1 MATRNESVRLSLQ
14 DDFTSGM
21 ARATASASLL
31 NKELN
36 KLDGKRVSRELDG
49 TAKSTDRVSDSMR
62 RGGPEIDRFSGRMR
76 LATDAVL
83 SLGPA
88 LVPLGAAAIPALTA
102 AFAGLGAA
110 GGGIATALLAF
121 NGFGDALDALNDYQA
136 DRTAENLEKL
146 NEQLRDLGPAG
157 ADFLAYIDSL
167 GPKLQQLQMVARAG
181 LFPGLESGIDSM
193 LVRLPEVRGLVR
205 DIAEALG
212 GLAADAG
219 NDLAGER
226 WEAFFDY
233 LANDARPTLEDFARA
248 TGNVALGVSNLLV
261 AFGPLTG
268 DVTGGL
274 REMSQAFAD
283 WTAGLGA
290 NQGFQEFLAYV
301 RESGPQAVDLL
312 GSIAQAI
319 AALAEAAAPYGA
331 VVLPTLTA
339 LADAFTVIAGSDIG
353 GPLVAGAAAMLAF
366 SRVAGPMQ
374 AVNDVLL
381 DLRTTPNLAAT
392 SMQRFGGALK
402 FAGSAAGMGLF
413 LNSLQQTNKGLAAFE
428 GAAGGAIAGLSVGGP
443 WGAAVG
449 GAIGLVASLG
459 KSHEEAS
466 KEVADLTATFDQQTG
481 AITENTRV
489 KIAQQLQTDGLLD
502 AATRLGIAQGT
513 LTDAIMGS
521 ASAQD
526 YLNSVLSGYGVDNSI
541 TSAEDLAASFSEQE
555 VQGILADRAATQ
567 LRDTLPGLTSNFST
581 ASGNARQLAGELG
594 STATTLDQT
603 ADAADGLQDALSD
616 LDDFLNKRGTFR
628 AYPSSL
634 DALRASIEEAPKAWS
649 AFGEAGRENLGNLDQ
664 VLADTSRHLETI
676 TNPKARV
683 DFLRGVIGNL
693 KELGDAS
700 PQAAA
705 AVRQVIPALREVQRE
720 NRRIL
725 ITADNQDAMRKAAMA
740 SEALHD
746 LATSRTRARIEVDN
760 SDAVSGINT
769 VTTMLRNL
777 NGSTATAT
785 IRTVRSDIPL
795 PGRAEGGTV
804 PGQRFPYADKTLIWA
819 APGEEVISNRY
830 GQADRF
836 RADRAAG
843 RIPGYADGG
852 EVKGDRQARMTLFA
866 SPALAN
872 MIQAANSTAGALRV
886 LENQLKRSEKALD
899 REKKE
904 RDNVASAMAS
914 LGASVAS
921 KFDVDLGA
929 RSSTPWAQ
937 GGGLQSMIDTAAS
950 QASAFPAII
959 ASLKAAG
966 LTGPALSE
974 ALQEMDFGQLQAL
987 AANPSQAA
995 SLGSSLTTL
1004 YSAQQLAG
1012 SAAGDALYG
1021 AEQRHRTKLVEQ
1033 LRDEVRGLRAEVRRQ
1048 THENKKNSDDNADF
1062 VTAGVNGAAGNG
1074 HRRGQRGRR

>member
-1 MATRNESVRLSLQ
+1 
-14 DDFTSGM
+14 
-21 ARATASASLL
+21 
-31 NKELN
+31 
-36 KLDGKRVSRELDG
+36 
-49 TAKSTDRVSDSMR
+49 
-62 RGGPEIDRFSGRMR
+62 
-76 LATDAVL
+76 
-83 SLGPA
+83 
-88 LVPLGAAAIPALTA
+88 
-102 AFAGLGAA
+102 
-110 GGGIATALLAF
+110 
-121 NGFGDALDALNDYQA
+121 
-136 DRTAENLEKL
+136 
-146 NEQLRDLGPAG
+146 
-157 ADFLAYIDSL
+157 
-167 GPKLQQLQMVARAG
+167 
-181 LFPGLESGIDSM
+181 
-193 LVRLPEVRGLVR
+193 
-205 DIAEALG
+205 
-212 GLAADAG
+212 
-219 NDLAGER
+219 
-226 WEAFFDY
+226 
-233 LANDARPTLEDFARA
+233 
-248 TGNVALGVSNLLV
+248 
-261 AFGPLTG
+261 
-268 DVTGGL
+268 
-274 REMSQAFAD
+274 
-283 WTAGLGA
+283 
-290 NQGFQEFLAYV
+290 
-301 RESGPQAVDLL
+301 
-312 GSIAQAI
+312 
-319 AALAEAAAPYGA
+319 
-331 VVLPTLTA
+331 
-339 LADAFTVIAGSDIG
+339 
-353 GPLVAGAAAMLAF
+353 
-366 SRVAGPMQ
+366 
-374 AVNDVLL
+374 
-381 DLRTTPNLAAT
+381 
-392 SMQRFGGALK
+392 
-402 FAGSAAGMGLF
+402 
-413 LNSLQQTNKGLAAFE
+413 
-428 GAAGGAIAGLSVGGP
+428 
-443 WGAAVG
+443 
-449 GAIGLVASLG
+449 
-459 KSHEEAS
+459 
-466 KEVADLTATFDQQTG
+466 
-481 AITENTRV
+481 
-489 KIAQQLQTDGLLD
+489 
-502 AATRLGIAQGT
+502 
-513 LTDAIMGS
+513 
-521 ASAQD
+521 
-526 YLNSVLSGYGVDNSI
+526 
-541 TSAEDLAASFSEQE
+541 
-555 VQGILADRAATQ
+555 
-567 LRDTLPGLTSNFST
+567 SNFST

-628 AYPSSL
+628 AYQSSL